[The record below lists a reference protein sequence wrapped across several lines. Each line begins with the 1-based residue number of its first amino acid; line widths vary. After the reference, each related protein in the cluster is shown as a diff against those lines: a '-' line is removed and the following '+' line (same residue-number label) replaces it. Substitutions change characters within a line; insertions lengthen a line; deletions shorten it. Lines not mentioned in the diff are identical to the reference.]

1 MSVKSNLYRLC
12 LEYINKRI
20 GSIQETIKQ
29 SQESADEETKSSAGD
44 KYETGR
50 SMMQLDM
57 EQHAARLADA
67 LKTRDELEKIG
78 TIQNVDV
85 IMPGS
90 LVTTDQ
96 NRYYISLSAGKIDFE
111 GKAYFCVSASSPV
124 GAKLIGLKKGDEF
137 TLNNLTQRID
147 EID

>member
-20 GSIQETIKQ
+20 ASIQETIKE

-57 EQHAARLADA
+57 EQHATRLAEA
-67 LKTRDELEKIG
+67 VKTRDELEKIG
-78 TIQNVDV
+78 SVQNADAVL
-85 IMPGS
+85 PGS
-90 LVTTDQ
+90 LVTTDK
-96 NRYYISLSAGKIDFE
+96 NSYYISISAGKIDHD
-111 GKAYFCVSASSPV
+111 GKTYFCVSASSPI
-124 GAKLIGLKKGDEF
+124 GAKLLGLKKGDSF
-137 TLNNLTQRID
+137 SLNNITQRVQD
-147 EID
+147 VA

>member
-1 MSVKSNLYRLC
+1 MSVKNNLYRLC

-20 GSIQETIKQ
+20 ATIQETIRE

-57 EQHAARLADA
+57 EQHAGRLAEA

-78 TIQNVDV
+78 LTPNSDV
-85 IMPGS
+85 VLPGC
-90 LVTTDQ
+90 LVTTDK
-96 NRYYISLSAGKIDFE
+96 NSYYISISAGKVDFG
-111 GKAYFCVSASSPV
+111 GKPYFCVSPSSPI
-124 GAKLIGLKKGDEF
+124 GAKLLGLKKGDAF
-137 TLNNLTQRID
+137 TLNNITQQVR
-147 EID
+147 EVA